1 MTNWDW
7 ALFQLINGW
16 AGRWPLLDGV
26 MRFLVNDYGLT
37 TAMSL
42 GLVALWFEGSR
53 RAQRERNQRVVLM
66 AILSLMVAN
75 VVLKLCNS
83 IYFRPRPFY
92 SHPVNLLFYHPTDSS
107 LPSNAATVGFS
118 LAMSVWL
125 GNRRAGAGFIL
136 AALLFGLAR
145 IFCGVHYPGDVLAG
159 AILGGG
165 LAYVVSRQRRWVD
178 PLFALVLNIGRW
190 LCLA

>member
-26 MRFLVNDYGLT
+26 MRLLVSDYGLT

-42 GLVALWFEGSR
+42 GLVALWFEGSK

-145 IFCGVHYPGDVLAG
+145 IF
-159 AILGGG
+159 
-165 LAYVVSRQRRWVD
+165 
-178 PLFALVLNIGRW
+178 
-190 LCLA
+190 

>member
-1 MTNWDW
+1 MNWDW

-26 MRFLVNDYGLT
+26 MRLLVNDYGLP

-42 GLVALWFEGSR
+42 GLVALWFEGR
-53 RAQRERNQRVVLM
+53 ERTGRERNQRAVLL
-66 AILSLMVAN
+66 AVLSLLAAN
-75 VVLKLCNS
+75 VLLKLCNF

-107 LPSNAATVGFS
+107 LPSNAVTVGFS
-118 LAMSVWL
+118 LAVSVWL
-125 GNRRAGAGFIL
+125 GNRRAGLGFIL

-145 IFCGVHYPGDVLAG
+145 VFCGVHYPGDVLAG
-159 AILGGG
+159 ALLGGG
-165 LAYVVSRQRRWVD
+165 VAYALSRQSRWVA
-178 PLFALVLNIGRW
+178 PLFALVLNIARW
-190 LCLA
+190 MCLA

>member
-16 AGRWPLLDGV
+16 AGRWPLLDAV

-136 AALLFGLAR
+136 AALLLGLAR

>member
-16 AGRWPLLDGV
+16 AGRWALLDAV

>member
-1 MTNWDW
+1 MDWDW

-26 MRFLVNDYGLT
+26 MRLLVNDYGLP

-42 GLVALWFEGSR
+42 GLVALWFEGR
-53 RAQRERNQRVVLM
+53 ERIGRERNQRAVLL
-66 AILSLMVAN
+66 AVLSLLAAN
-75 VVLKLCNS
+75 VLLKLCNF

-107 LPSNAATVGFS
+107 LPSNAVTVGFS
-118 LAMSVWL
+118 LAVSVWL
-125 GNRRAGAGFIL
+125 GNRRAGLGFIL

-145 IFCGVHYPGDVLAG
+145 VFCGVHYPGDVLAG
-159 AILGGG
+159 ALLGGG
-165 LAYVVSRQRRWVD
+165 VAYALSRQSRWVA
-178 PLFALVLNIGRW
+178 PLSALVLNIARW
-190 LCLA
+190 MCLA

>member
-16 AGRWPLLDGV
+16 AGRWPLLDAV